1 MGIKDGI
8 IFDIKKYAIHDG
20 PGIRTTVFLKGCP
33 LQCFWCHNPEGIDS
47 DPELIYQENRCLEDC
62 SDCINVCPNE
72 ALAQQNESIVID
84 RKKCALSGKCTDICP
99 TEALRIIGRKIS
111 VVELIREIE
120 KDRVFFE
127 QSNGGVTFS
136 GGEPLMQP
144 EFLFALL
151 EECHKRNIHTA
162 VDTCGYTPFKNFAE
176 IKDKVDLFLFDLKIM
191 DEKKHK
197 DITGTSNR
205 LILENLKN
213 LSELKKKINI
223 RIPLIANL
231 NDTEKNTI
239 QTAEF
244 LKSLGNIKDINLL
257 PYHKIGTGKYKN
269 LKRKAY
275 GPDIKTPL
283 AEKINKIKIWF
294 ANYGF
299 NVKIG
304 G

>member
-33 LQCFWCHNPEGIDS
+33 LQCFWCHNPEGINP
-47 DPELIYQENRCLEDC
+47 DPELIYQSNRCLEDC
-62 SDCINVCPNE
+62 SDCISVCQNE
-72 ALAQQNESIVID
+72 ALSKQNNSIFIN
-84 RKKCALSGKCTDICP
+84 RKKCALSGKCADICP

-111 VVELIREIE
+111 VLELILEIE
-120 KDRVFFE
+120 KDRIFFD
-127 QSNGGVTFS
+127 QSKGGVTFS

-144 EFLFALL
+144 KFLSALL
-151 EECHKRNIHTA
+151 EECQNRNIHTV
-162 VDTCGYTPFKNFAE
+162 VDTCGYTPFRNLAE
-176 IKDKVDLFLFDLKIM
+176 IKDKVDLFLYDLKIM

-205 LILENLKN
+205 VILENLKN
-213 LSELKKKINI
+213 LSKLKKKIII

-231 NDTEKNTI
+231 NDTEKNI
-239 QTAEF
+239 RQTAEF

-275 GPDIKTPL
+275 GPEIKTPL
-283 AEKINKIKIWF
+283 DEKINKIKIKF
-294 ANYGF
+294 TNYGF

>member
-1 MGIKDGI
+1 MGINYGI

-20 PGIRTTVFLKGCP
+20 PGIRTTIFLKGCP
-33 LQCFWCHNPEGIDS
+33 LQCFWCHNPEGINS
-47 DPELIYQENRCLEDC
+47 YPELIYQENRCLEDC
-62 SDCINVCPNE
+62 LDCINVCPNK
-72 ALAQQNESIVID
+72 ALTQQNGSIFID
-84 RKKCALSGKCTDICP
+84 RKKCALSGKCADICP

-111 VVELIREIE
+111 VLELVQEIE
-120 KDRVFFE
+120 KDRIFFE

-151 EECHKRNIHTA
+151 EECKKRNIHTV
-162 VDTCGYTPFKNFAE
+162 VDTCGYTPFINFTQ
-176 IKDKVDLFLFDLKIM
+176 IKDKVDLFLYDLKIM
-191 DEKKHK
+191 DEKKHR
-197 DITGTSNR
+197 DITGVSNQ
-205 LILENLKN
+205 LILDNLKK

-231 NDTEKNTI
+231 NDTEKNTL
-239 QTAEF
+239 QAAEF
-244 LKSLGNIKDINLL
+244 LKSLGNIKDISLL
-257 PYHKIGTGKYKN
+257 PYHKIGIGKYKN
-269 LKRKAY
+269 LERKTF
-275 GPDIKTPL
+275 GSEIKTPL
-283 AEKINKIKIWF
+283 DEKINKIKIRF